1 MAYVKRLQTAE
12 DSSSCSESDQSFR
25 SSGIYSGKEDCT
37 FSDSES
43 SKIDAMEPADILHD
57 SDSSGSVSNRAI
69 QQLSG
74 KQITVTDT
82 EEFGSPLN
90 APSCFTTG
98 IDFVAEDSNRHADKL
113 MDECTKL
120 GSAWMHS
127 LMGSL
132 GFQGGQPEFLP
143 QSWESC
149 SGVQILYRTGIPRS
163 STRDNDWLR

>member
-25 SSGIYSGKEDCT
+25 SSGIYSGKGDCT

-74 KQITVTDT
+74 KQITVTYT
-82 EEFGSPLN
+82 QEFGSPLN
-90 APSCFTTG
+90 APFCFTTG
-98 IDFVAEDSNRHADKL
+98 IDFVAEDSNKHADKL

-120 GSAWMHS
+120 GSIPIEFDADGKMKSPPKFWTIISGPLSSDCS
-127 LMGSL
+127 LCLSL
-132 GFQGGQPEFLP
+132 CSQPGKFLK
-143 QSWESC
+143 E
-149 SGVQILYRTGIPRS
+149 
-163 STRDNDWLR
+163 